1 MLDFK
6 NIKYDELKEK
16 LLLKIKN
23 YNIDYDEL
31 ENTDMMT
38 DTFYKDEIKKN
49 FRLPITYLSNKYKI
63 QENIKSDLELT
74 DPNNNLYNYVCNPN
88 SKIAE
93 FTTAYWNE
101 YYT

>member
-31 ENTDMMT
+31 E
-38 DTFYKDEIKKN
+38 KD
-49 FRLPITYLSNKYKI
+49 RY
-63 QENIKSDLELT
+63 D
-74 DPNNNLYNYVCNPN
+74 D
-88 SKIAE
+88 
-93 FTTAYWNE
+93 
-101 YYT
+101 